1 VDGHAGAGAEDGD
14 AGPDSGDVVLEAAVF
29 VKEGDEEREAAEGCG
44 DKSKEWRLQEIAAE
58 PAEKWKSM
66 GACGFDHD

>member
-1 VDGHAGAGAEDGD
+1 
-14 AGPDSGDVVLEAAVF
+14 VLEAAVF